1 MRKLAIITG
10 ATRGLGFALTQRLL
24 AEGMR
29 VVAIGRR
36 LDNLKS
42 QKEEY
47 GSALRTMSAEL
58 GTHDGIR
65 AASCD
70 LRHVVKGEQV
80 HYLVNCAG
88 IITPIGPIT
97 TIDLADFLQLMNVN
111 FFAAF
116 QLINVLIPQ
125 FADGARV
132 LSVSSRAAELHL
144 PGLGMYCVS
153 KAALE
158 SLTGSYQV
166 ELAKVS
172 VSTCIPGEV
181 DTDMQSDLRSG
192 PQSPSSDP
200 DSLGGFFDQ
209 QFFLKNKT
217 RLIPPAISARFLYW
231 LLTGPD
237 SEEFEAK
244 RPWTIYDQEVQP
256 RWLEKGEAFSYECP

>member
-1 MRKLAIITG
+1 M
-10 ATRGLGFALTQRLL
+10 
-24 AEGMR
+24 
-29 VVAIGRR
+29 
-36 LDNLKS
+36 
-42 QKEEY
+42 
-47 GSALRTMSAEL
+47 
-58 GTHDGIR
+58 
-65 AASCD
+65 
-70 LRHVVKGEQV
+70 

-132 LSVSSRAAELHL
+132 LSASSRAAELHL

-158 SLTGSYQV
+158 SLTGAYQV

-217 RLIPPAISARFLYW
+217 RLIPPAISARFLDR

-256 RWLEKGEAFSYECP
+256 RWLEKGEAFSYEVPLDSRLAPGSLWVSSRLFPYELKRSLRMWPNKALSYDVRNTRCPGTRKNLAGKAPTNRE